1 VDYTTVDIDTQFE
14 HITSELP
21 NVELLSQKAT
31 MWTQAGS
38 ALTTAE
44 SNFNAE
50 TKKLA
55 PDFRDRVGDAW
66 LERAEAD
73 QRTLSEWAQNV
84 TRNNPSGDLT
94 GVSQGIT
101 QTHQQVSKF
110 KEIADALKPL
120 LSVPAI
126 GAMVQQMLLQ
136 LQQASG
142 TVMNKLVADYSAAG
156 SKVAAAGSGGP
167 WDGVNGSIGEGG
179 AQEATFSPTGELLDP
194 GSVDSQ
200 GMAGSGADAMG
211 GGEAGQESGVDSGQ
225 ESGPAST
232 SPELSGGGGLAP
244 GTVAP
249 TAPSVAPAPAAG
261 PSGMPMSPA
270 FMGAG
275 ARAVGGNSGGGVRM
289 PSVNVARTGPAS
301 IPAAAAPVSS
311 LTGPAPAG
319 SPPAAP
325 QPLATPA
332 ASTST
337 GVSGVPPFVP
347 PMAGAGIG
355 AGGSGTV
362 LGAGGSRRPFRRTE
376 EDEDTPTP
384 GLPVLLS
391 GKAGMADPYAFA
403 ARQHSDAPDAPS
415 TVQFID
421 EEL

>member
-1 VDYTTVDIDTQFE
+1 MDYTTVDIDTQFE

-21 NVELLSQKAT
+21 NVELLSQKAA
-31 MWTQAGS
+31 MWTQAGT

-44 SNFNAE
+44 SNFNTE

-55 PDFRDRVGDAW
+55 PDFGDRVGDMW
-66 LERAEAD
+66 LERAEAG
-73 QRTLSEWAQNV
+73 QRTLTEWAENV
-84 TRNNPSGDLT
+84 NQNNPSGDLT

-120 LSVPAI
+120 LSVPLI

-142 TVMNKLVADYSAAG
+142 TVMNKLVADYSTAG
-156 SKVAAAGSGGP
+156 GKVAAAGSGGP

-179 AQEATFSPTGELLDP
+179 GQAATFSPTGELLDP

-200 GMAGSGADAMG
+200 GMDGSGAG
-211 GGEAGQESGVDSGQ
+211 GDEAGQESGVDSGQ
-225 ESGPAST
+225 ESGPESA

-249 TAPSVAPAPAAG
+249 TAPPVAPAPAAG
-261 PSGMPMSPA
+261 PSGLPMSPA

-275 ARAVGGNSGGGVRM
+275 ARSVGGRSGGGVRM
-289 PSVNVARTGPAS
+289 PSVNVARTGAAS
-301 IPAAAAPVSS
+301 IPVAAAPVSP

-319 SPPAAP
+319 SAPVAP
-325 QPLATPA
+325 QPFAAPA
-332 ASTST
+332 ASTGT
-337 GVSGVPPFVP
+337 AVGGVPPFVP

-362 LGAGGSRRPFRRTE
+362 LGAGGSRRPTRRAD

-391 GKAGMADPYAFA
+391 GKAGMADPYAFT
-403 ARQHSDAPDAPS
+403 ARQHADTQDAPS